1 MWKVI
6 VVLEGINGE
15 ITEMPYGTKEDNFG
29 AIHATVQAM
38 ALEDNKWV
46 KTKEIKIVKED

>member
-6 VVLEGINGE
+6 VVLKGVNGD
-15 ITEMPYGTKEDNFG
+15 ITEMTYGTNEDNFG

-46 KTKEIKIVKED
+46 TTQEIKIVKE